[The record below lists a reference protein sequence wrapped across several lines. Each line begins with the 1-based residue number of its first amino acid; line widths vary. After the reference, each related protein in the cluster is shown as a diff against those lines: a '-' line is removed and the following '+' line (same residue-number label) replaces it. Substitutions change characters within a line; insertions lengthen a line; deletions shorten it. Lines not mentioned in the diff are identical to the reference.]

1 MKTIQRLVDRLVEYE
16 QKEVTI
22 MKLTGYT
29 LDQLIQFFA
38 AGSTL
43 TPPSDSSSLTMLC
56 TFSQKRMQ
64 S

>member
-1 MKTIQRLVDRLVEYE
+1 MKTIRSLVDRLVEYE

-43 TPPSDSSSLTMLC
+43 TPPSDSSSLPLLY
-56 TFSQKRMQ
+56 TFFSKKGQ

>member
-1 MKTIQRLVDRLVEYE
+1 VNKVNRLVEYVVEYE
-16 QKEVTI
+16 QKEATI

-43 TPPSDSSSLTMLC
+43 TPPSDSSSLSLLC
-56 TFSQKRMQ
+56 TFFLKKL
-64 S
+64 